1 MKYLKFKNLAF
12 IVITL
17 LVFVGCKNAT
27 ETNSKTNELAE
38 TKSYS
43 EEELYRPNFHFTPK
57 SGWMNDPNG
66 MFYHNG
72 NYHLYFQHY
81 PDGNTWGPMH
91 WGHAVS
97 KDMITWE
104 EKPIAIFP
112 DEMGYIFSG
121 GGIVDENNV
130 TGFGEE
136 GDQPVIAMYTY
147 HDMEGEKA
155 GKLDYQT
162 QAIAYSLDEG
172 LTFTK
177 YEGNPVIDNPG
188 IKDFRDPK
196 ITWDAQHNKWIM
208 ALAAGQKIMFYSTL
222 NFKDW
227 TLESDFGEGIG
238 GHGGVWECPDLFPM
252 TVKETGEVKWVL
264 LVSINPGGPNGGSA
278 TQYFV
283 GDFDGKNFIVD
294 PSFKTEISKLN
305 TKSLWID
312 YGRDNYAGV
321 SWANVPAKD
330 GRRLFI
336 GWMSNWEYAN
346 VVPTEKWRS
355 AMTVARELELHKS
368 QSSYNITSLPVE
380 ELSKYRTNVQS
391 KSDIAVQADTELVN
405 STVIDLASAEIKFNI
420 SDLKTNG
427 FTFKLSNAKGDE
439 LTFGYDSAKN
449 TYFVDRSKSGD
460 IDFSDKYAEP
470 VSTAQRTSLNSNFSG
485 TILLDKTSIELFF
498 DSGET
503 VMTHIVFPD
512 APFEKLSI
520 ASTIG
525 QFSLDEIQINKLKF
539 N

>member
-1 MKYLKFKNLAF
+1 MKYLKFKNVGF

-17 LVFVGCKNAT
+17 LVLVGCKEAADT
-27 ETNSKTNELAE
+27 SSKTNELTE
-38 TKSYS
+38 TTSYS

-112 DEMGYIFSG
+112 DEKGYIFSG

-130 TGFGEE
+130 TGFGNKD
-136 GDQPVIAMYTY
+136 DQPIIAMYTY

-155 GKLDYQT
+155 GQLDYQT
-162 QAIAYSLDEG
+162 QAIAYSLDDG

-177 YEGNPVIDNPG
+177 YEGNPVIGNPG

-196 ITWDAQHNKWIM
+196 ITWDAKHNKWIM
-208 ALAAGQKIMFYSTL
+208 ALAAGQKIMFYSTH

-227 TLESDFGEGIG
+227 ILESDFGEGIG
-238 GHGGVWECPDLFPM
+238 GHGGVWECPDIFPM
-252 TVKETGEVKWVL
+252 TVEETGEVKWVL

-283 GDFDGKNFIVD
+283 GDFDGKNFVID
-294 PSFKTEISKLN
+294 ANFKAEIAKLRE
-305 TKSLWID
+305 KSLWID

-321 SWANVPAKD
+321 SWANIPAKD
-330 GRRLFI
+330 GRRLFM
-336 GWMSNWEYAN
+336 GWMSNWDYAN

-355 AMTVARELELHKS
+355 AMTVARELKLHKS
-368 QSSYNITSLPVE
+368 QSSYKMTSLPVE
-380 ELSKYRTNVQS
+380 ELSKYKTKVQS
-391 KSDIAVQADTELVN
+391 KNNIAVQADTELIN
-405 STVIDLASAEIKFNI
+405 SKVVDLASTEIIFNI
-420 SDLKTNG
+420 SDLKNNG
-427 FTFKLSNAKGDE
+427 FTFKLSNTKGDE
-439 LTFGYDSAKN
+439 LSFGYDPAKN

-460 IDFSDKYAEP
+460 TNFSDKYANT

-503 VMTHIVFPD
+503 VMTHIFFPD

-520 ASTIG
+520 ASTNQ
-525 QFSLDEIQINKLKF
+525 QFSLDEIEINKLKF

>member
-1 MKYLKFKNLAF
+1 MKSLKNLTSL
-12 IVITL
+12 ILVL
-17 LVFVGCKNAT
+17 LVVSACNQSSKKEQKNS
-27 ETNSKTNELAE
+27 ELDNKT
-38 TKSYS
+38 SYS

-81 PDGNTWGPMH
+81 PDGNIWGPMH
-91 WGHAVS
+91 WGHAIS

-112 DEMGYIFSG
+112 DEKGYIFSG

-130 TGFGEE
+130 TGFGENGE
-136 GDQPVIAMYTY
+136 QPIIAMYTY
-147 HDMEGEKA
+147 HDMDGEKA
-155 GKLDYQT
+155 GKINYQT

-177 YEGNPVIDNPG
+177 YDKNPVIKNPG

-196 ITWDAQHNKWIM
+196 ITWDAERNKWIM

-222 NFKDW
+222 NLIDW
-227 TLESDFGEGIG
+227 KLESDFGEGIG
-238 GHGGVWECPDLFPM
+238 GHGGVWECPDIFPM
-252 TVKETGEVKWVL
+252 TVEETGDVKWVL

-283 GDFDGKNFIVD
+283 GDFDGKNFIID
-294 PSFKTEISKLN
+294 PDFKKEIEELN
-305 TKSLWID
+305 EKSIWID

-321 SWANVPAKD
+321 SWANIPDKD

-336 GWMSNWEYAN
+336 GWMSNWDYAN

-355 AMTVARELELHKS
+355 AMTVARELKLYKS
-368 QSSYNITSLPVE
+368 QLSYKIMSLPVD
-380 ELSKYRTNVQS
+380 ELSKYKTNVQS
-391 KSDIAVQADTELVN
+391 KTNIAVKEDTELVN
-405 STVIDLASAEIKFNI
+405 ATEVDLASAEIKFNI

-427 FTFKLSNAKGDE
+427 FIFKLSNTQGDE
-439 LTFGYDSAKN
+439 LTFGYDIVKN
-449 TYFVDRSKSGD
+449 NYFVDRSKTGD
-460 IDFSDKYAEP
+460 TSFSDKFSNTI
-470 VSTAQRTSLNSNFSG
+470 STAQRTSLNSNLSG
-485 TILLDKTSIELFF
+485 TIILDKTSIELFF

-503 VMTHIVFPD
+503 VMTHVFFTD

-520 ASTIG
+520 ASTN
-525 QFSLDEIQINKLKF
+525 QEFSLDQIEINKLKF